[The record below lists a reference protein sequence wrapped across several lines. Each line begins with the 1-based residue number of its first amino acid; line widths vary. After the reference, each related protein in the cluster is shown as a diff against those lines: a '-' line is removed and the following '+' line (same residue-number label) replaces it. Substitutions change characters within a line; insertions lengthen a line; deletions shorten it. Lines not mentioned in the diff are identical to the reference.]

1 MLKLKETQ
9 HAAIDEHHKD
19 QHGDDDHDHEEHN
32 EWATIMTHRKTLS
45 IYLQKNLEFNELLYS
60 THYSHL
66 TRSCPKKAKKRPN
79 AKLLLWFFMPY
90 ACS

>member
-32 EWATIMTHRKTLS
+32 E
-45 IYLQKNLEFNELLYS
+45 
-60 THYSHL
+60 
-66 TRSCPKKAKKRPN
+66 
-79 AKLLLWFFMPY
+79 
-90 ACS
+90 